1 MENIVSYCDLTIEC
15 QEADYQ
21 GNYRISSLLSKLSD
35 LATKNAVEVGIWRP
49 ELGERYGF
57 VLAKETLILKRPIKI
72 DEKIRLKT
80 RAAACKRIQFTR
92 NYWVEDENGDE
103 IASVYSLWTLIDLEK
118 RRITKPDKA
127 GIIMPEIK
135 SYDYTIE
142 EYHEIIKEL
151 PLDYVMERQVLYSD
165 VDVNQHMNNSRYI
178 EWAFDAVGLRIFEQH
193 YFKEVSIL
201 YKQEMAPGTIAKI
214 YRYFDDRYV
223 KVVFK
228 SIDDSVIYF
237 EMGGYLDNF

>member
-1 MENIVSYCDLTIEC
+1 MPKKIAEKGIVVASSNNGAVQNIVNELPLLTGIDKEFSRALIEV
-15 QEADYQ
+15 DYFKIIA
-21 GNYRISSLLSKLSD
+21 NSNVSSK
-35 LATKNAVEVGIWRP
+35 
-49 ELGERYGF
+49 
-57 VLAKETLILKRPIKI
+57 
-72 DEKIRLKT
+72 
-80 RAAACKRIQFTR
+80 
-92 NYWVEDENGDE
+92 WVEDENGDE

-178 EWAFDAVGLRIFEQH
+178 EWAFDAVGIRIFEQH

-214 YRYFDDRYV
+214 YRYFDDKYV

>member
-49 ELGERYGF
+49 ELGERFGF

-165 VDVNQHMNNSRYI
+165 VDVNQHLNNSRYF
-178 EWAFDAVGLRIFEQH
+178 EWAFDAIPIKFFDKN
-193 YFKEVSIL
+193 YFKEISVMF
-201 YKQEMAPGTIAKI
+201 KKEMTPNTTAKI
-214 YRYFDDRYV
+214 YRYIGKDYV
-223 KVVFK
+223 KIVFK
-228 SIDDSVIYF
+228 STDDKTTYF
-237 EMGGYLDNF
+237 EFGGYTNSI

>member
-1 MENIVSYCDLTIEC
+1 
-15 QEADYQ
+15 
-21 GNYRISSLLSKLSD
+21 
-35 LATKNAVEVGIWRP
+35 
-49 ELGERYGF
+49 
-57 VLAKETLILKRPIKI
+57 
-72 DEKIRLKT
+72 
-80 RAAACKRIQFTR
+80 
-92 NYWVEDENGDE
+92 
-103 IASVYSLWTLIDLEK
+103 
-118 RRITKPDKA
+118 
-127 GIIMPEIK
+127 MPEIK

-178 EWAFDAVGLRIFEQH
+178 EWTFDAVGLRIFEQH

-214 YRYFDDRYV
+214 YRYFDDKYV